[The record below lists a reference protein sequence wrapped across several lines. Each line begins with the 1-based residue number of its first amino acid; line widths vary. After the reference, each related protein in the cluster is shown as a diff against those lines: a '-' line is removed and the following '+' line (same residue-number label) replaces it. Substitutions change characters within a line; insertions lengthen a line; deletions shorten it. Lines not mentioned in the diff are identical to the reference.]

1 MSADT
6 GIAASGLGKLAQA
19 DRLLQSGLAALAA
32 VADALSELPQCPR
45 ELKVRL
51 YLCLSRLWRG
61 AHCNARCGV
70 TRGDCGEPGKPPGS
84 IIVHVNGI
92 SAMAEDAAAAAS
104 VPTAAAAEEATGPAR
119 AARNAKLAEE
129 NHRLKESL
137 QAAQAAADAALEE
150 ERQRHA
156 AELDLR
162 QKKYAKSCWRML
174 GGRMRLL
181 SDRATLAKEAEGLR
195 ASVEMISRMY
205 QDLRAKDLAIKVAQ
219 DSHPWLSHSQKGSTV
234 SSASRLSSPGV
245 SPRTSVASGSLPT
258 SRVSTAPEGRRPH
271 PRAFSAAAASEVEL
285 ARRAPVSQD
294 SSRNAIVE
302 LYDQFS
308 HAPASPPE
316 AMPTCRSLW
325 EDGAALD
332 SCGSPVAERKRPPSA
347 VAPRPGE
354 GRGEGRGDRRLA
366 SIPPAVAP
374 SVEVSYSSEGR
385 LAGSRADGASASRG
399 RPSRL
404 PAAADASEWRH
415 VAPGRGIAAEDA
427 PLIHNHSYSP
437 RSATAPSY
445 EAVAIASSR
454 ARSSRGALKEKSRAA
469 SAASAH
475 ATCVPADSRKPR
487 PRVQAQH
494 SPRAAIAQGSGFFG
508 LPTATPPVS
517 VSHDGSSGSGSTSS
531 TPRHHHRPGT
541 DSARGEGR
549 RRR

>member
-332 SCGSPVAERKRPPSA
+332 SCGSPVAERKRSHPTYATVHSATHIRLLPLAHDGGRGGSPVRPPSA

-415 VAPGRGIAAEDA
+415 VAPGRGIAAE
-427 PLIHNHSYSP
+427 
-437 RSATAPSY
+437 ATRQGA
-445 EAVAIASSR
+445 AVS
-454 ARSSRGALKEKSRAA
+454 L
-469 SAASAH
+469 
-475 ATCVPADSRKPR
+475 
-487 PRVQAQH
+487 
-494 SPRAAIAQGSGFFG
+494 SGWKCW
-508 LPTATPPVS
+508 
-517 VSHDGSSGSGSTSS
+517 
-531 TPRHHHRPGT
+531 R
-541 DSARGEGR
+541 
-549 RRR
+549 